1 MTRPKLDPW
10 ACCAECGTNSAL
22 HLHHVFG
29 GTKAKR
35 RASEKYGCLEYLCW
49 EHHEGSGGV
58 HKNEELNLKYKQKH
72 QQRLEYEGMSR
83 EEFRMIF
90 GKSYI

>member
-10 ACCAECGTNSAL
+10 ACCAECGGNSIL

-35 RASEKYGCLEYLCW
+35 KAGEKYGCLEYLCW
-49 EHHEGSGGV
+49 QHHEGNGGV
-58 HKNEELNLKYKQKH
+58 HNDRELDLKYKEKH
-72 QQRLEYEGMSR
+72 QIRLEEEGMSR
-83 EEFRMIF
+83 EEFREIF
-90 GKSYI
+90 GKSYL